1 MYRRWLITLS
11 RHLSPLVSMS
21 PSSVPCLAQSANV
34 FLISLSV
41 SLNVFLIS
49 LCHRCRGHY
58 SSRDCVIISSV
69 ARLPDWSGSQML
81 LSDSSSRKKCPC
93 SVFLRRVLFLF
104 ASSREIYRRFKLGLI
119 SNPFLISCFQTH
131 ALVILTPLF
140 SCQKIYTSYL
150 IELDTFD
157 SSSCFINIFVT
168 IGVSV
173 LLETGGSGGIS
184 EDRTLNHFGS
194 NNGWRQLIDLSNPR
208 FLLWQ

>member
-1 MYRRWLITLS
+1 MTE
-11 RHLSPLVSMS
+11 
-21 PSSVPCLAQSANV
+21 
-34 FLISLSV
+34 
-41 SLNVFLIS
+41 
-49 LCHRCRGHY
+49 
-58 SSRDCVIISSV
+58 
-69 ARLPDWSGSQML
+69 LPDWSGLRML

-194 NNGWRQLIDLSNPR
+194 NNG
-208 FLLWQ
+208 